1 MSTYTICLIRIR
13 FKEGILYFLYSTIFF
28 MMKFTTEELVKYL
41 YNESSQKQAE
51 KIKSAVQTDW
61 NLRDC
66 YEKLLN
72 TKNDLSELS
81 FSPRRQSVNKILEY
95 ASKKHIHVS

>member
-1 MSTYTICLIRIR
+1 MI
-13 FKEGILYFLYSTIFF
+13 
-28 MMKFTTEELVKYL
+28 KFTTEELVKYL

-61 NLRDC
+61 NVRDC

-72 TKNDLSELS
+72 TKSDLSELS
-81 FSPRRQSVNKILEY
+81 FSPRQQAINKILEY
-95 ASKKHIHVS
+95 ASKKQEQVTSR